1 MRRAGRG
8 DLHEAFL
15 LLKARLA
22 AEGLFDARRKRDIGA
37 MPSAIGV
44 VTSLAAAA
52 LQDVLSVLARRVPHV
67 PVLIYPAPVQGAGA
81 STRSSQAVQTDI
93 SRTEVDVLP
102 LGCS

>member
-52 LQDVLSVLARRVPHV
+52 LQDVLSVLARRAPHV
-67 PVLIYPAPVQGAGA
+67 PVIIYPAPVQGAGA
-81 STRSSQAVQTDI
+81 SARIAQAVDRKSTRLN
-93 SRTEVDVLP
+93 S
-102 LGCS
+102 SH